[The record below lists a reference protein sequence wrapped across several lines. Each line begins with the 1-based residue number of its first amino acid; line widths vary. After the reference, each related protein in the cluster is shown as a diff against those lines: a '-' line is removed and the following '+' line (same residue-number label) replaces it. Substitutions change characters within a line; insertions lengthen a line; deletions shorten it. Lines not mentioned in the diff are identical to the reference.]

1 MKRNYIKSLPIAL
14 VGLLALAG
22 CDNNSEPNLANFVG
36 NLKVGELTEEE
47 VAPLFENNLLASNNK
62 NIRFAEYSFNE
73 YSPRWQFN
81 DGLEDELYEQYVH
94 NVDETYTFRRYDNDV
109 VVTTE
114 DVTRYDYDKTQ
125 YDPNDSF
132 STGLAKTP
140 VTYNGKS
147 IIYAEKP
154 TEEDEEGNITCI
166 YTRNNKASDPYS
178 FVDKT
183 EYNEDLMDKVLHGG
197 AGGVEAMYDVQ
208 ASIDN
213 VKDSYDSYAS
223 GIQGIYE
230 NSLNTKYTKN
240 EDGSLEV
247 VYSAILYMTPWS
259 AEANWAYEEVQGE
272 DGETTKRKTTNAY
285 DGMYVKL
292 GYVFS
297 YYLKIAEG
305 FVADAQFIHF
315 GITAYLLKDN
325 NWKSGDPTP
334 NEDLTE
340 EELSKL
346 DLVPTDTLADG
357 SANYVQG
364 GIMSKNPYT
373 FETLKT
379 DGENLGNYRKTMPKE
394 SEYRVSDMSD
404 YGCWFNIQQDLRE

>member
-1 MKRNYIKSLPIAL
+1 MKKNYIKTLPIAL

-22 CDNNSEPNLANFVG
+22 CDNNEEPNLGKFVS

-62 NIRFAEYSFNE
+62 NIRFAEYTFTE
-73 YSPRWQFN
+73 YSPRWQYN
-81 DGLEDELYEQYVH
+81 DGLDEELYEQYVH

-114 DVTRYDYDKTQ
+114 DVTRYDYDKSQ

-132 STGLAKTP
+132 STGLSKTA

-154 TEEDEEGNITCI
+154 SEENEEGSLTCI

-183 EYNEDLMDKVLHGG
+183 EYNEDLMDKIIHGG

-208 ASIDN
+208 ASIEN

-223 GIQGIYE
+223 GLKDVYE
-230 NSLNTKYTKN
+230 NLLDTKYTKN

-247 VYSAILYMTPWS
+247 VYSARLFMTPWS
-259 AEANWAYEEVQGE
+259 AEANWAYEEV
-272 DGETTKRKTTNAY
+272 DGVNTKTTNAY
-285 DGMYVKL
+285 DGMYVKI

-297 YYLKIAEG
+297 FYLKIVDG
-305 FVADAQFIHF
+305 FVSNAQFIHF

-334 NEDLTE
+334 NVDLTA

-346 DLVPTDTLADG
+346 DLVQTDTLADG
-357 SANYVQG
+357 SANNVQG
-364 GIMSKNPYT
+364 GIMSNNPYT
-373 FETLKT
+373 FEILKT
-379 DGENLGNYRKTMPKE
+379 DGENLGNYRKTMPNE
-394 SEYRVSDMSD
+394 SDYRVSDPSD